1 MSVYRCDECDVQK
14 DNDIECVFDINDKQ
28 LCQSCVDDEVDLS
41 KPIKEEKDESIQE
54 SKTDEVDV
62 QEQTTTSKEVGD
74 ENKKVEKEEMSKK
87 VRSQEELIMEN
98 INLNMKIVTYEF
110 KCKGLEYEVKTLKE
124 KLNERNN

>member
-28 LCQSCVDDEVDLS
+28 LCQSCVDDEVDLLND
-41 KPIKEEKDESIQE
+41 PEFAEIINES
-54 SKTDEVDV
+54 
-62 QEQTTTSKEVGD
+62 
-74 ENKKVEKEEMSKK
+74 EKELETDVDKMFLDMIGFYRKEI
-87 VRSQEELIMEN
+87 R
-98 INLNMKIVTYEF
+98 NLNMKIVTYEF